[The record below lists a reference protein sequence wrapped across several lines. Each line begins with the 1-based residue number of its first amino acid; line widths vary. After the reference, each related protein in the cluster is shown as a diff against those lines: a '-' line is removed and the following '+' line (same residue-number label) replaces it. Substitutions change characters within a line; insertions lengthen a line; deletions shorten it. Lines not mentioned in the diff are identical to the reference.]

1 MSKMYTLNNYLE
13 TAASETVART
23 VATIAD
29 KAKIFMLYFR
39 LYMYIYIKRVKGKRS
54 EEGK

>member
-1 MSKMYTLNNYLE
+1 MYTLNNYLE